1 MILNERSSSSAEIPC
16 LLWSER
22 QIATALGMGIKRIQA
37 LARMGLL
44 PGFKVGRNWQFDP
57 DEVRSWVKRNG
68 KLNQANAATTE
79 RVRWSI

>member
-1 MILNERSSSSAEIPC
+1 MNLNYESTSLEVPH

-22 QIATALGMGIKRIQA
+22 QIATALGMGIKRIQS

-44 PGFKVGRNWQFDP
+44 PGFKVGRNWQFDL

-68 KLNQANAATTE
+68 KSNQVNAAPRE
-79 RVRWSI
+79 

>member
-1 MILNERSSSSAEIPC
+1 MILNERSSSAAEIPC

-57 DEVRSWVKRNG
+57 DEVRSWVKKNG
-68 KLNQANAATTE
+68 SPKQVNAAPHE
-79 RVRWSI
+79 

>member
-1 MILNERSSSSAEIPC
+1 MNLNCESTSSAEVPC

-22 QIATALGMGIKRIQA
+22 QIATALGMGVKRIQA
-37 LARMGLL
+37 LARMGSL

-68 KLNQANAATTE
+68 SPKQANAALSE
-79 RVRWSI
+79 